1 MELNNVRNS
10 FNSLLN
16 LSQEFA
22 QECGEDPEILTLTP
36 TMKKLILDLHNR
48 HRNKLSGG
56 KLPGYAPAARMP
68 QLRWN
73 DDLAY
78 VAG

>member
-1 MELNNVRNS
+1 M
-10 FNSLLN
+10 
-16 LSQEFA
+16 
-22 QECGEDPEILTLTP
+22 TP
-36 TMKKLILDLHNR
+36 TIRKLIMDLHNR

-68 QLRWN
+68 QLHWN